1 MSSSSSDIRG
11 NNEERTIR
19 LIKPRPKNIM
29 RIIFSRFMFIL
40 MMILLQVFILIM
52 LYLIFEE
59 YVAHINVI
67 MSIFSIL
74 MVIYLYNSGMDSTS
88 KLTWMML
95 IGLFPVPGAMFLGF
109 TRLDLGSRRLKK
121 SLRYARDLTVDLIP
135 QDPDVLEALGEEGD
149 DMKCLYNFVQ
159 KTGNYPLF
167 MNTSVKYYP
176 DGQEFF
182 EKVLEDLEQAKKY
195 IYMEYFIISEGYMW
209 GRILEVLSRK
219 AAEGVDVRV
228 MYDGMCEI
236 SLLPADY
243 TERMRKLGI
252 ECRAFSKIYPFLS
265 TYYNYRDHRK
275 ILVID
280 GDVAYTGGINLAD
293 EYINR
298 KPRFGHWKDT
308 AIRLEG
314 DAVVSFTEMFLL
326 LWNIYLAEENPFE
339 KVRKYRSRK
348 SEEASGF
355 VLPFSDSPLDSYQ
368 VGEAMFLETL
378 GKSQKYVH
386 IMTPYLIID
395 DTMKNALK
403 LAAIRGVDVTLILP
417 GIPDKKAAYAIA
429 KSHYSELV
437 EAGVKIYEYTPG
449 FVHSKVM
456 VSDDIKAM
464 VGSINL
470 DYRSLY
476 HHFECA
482 AYLYRCDAIPDI
494 EKDFYETLK
503 KCRRVTPDTIKNENI
518 GYKLAA
524 ALLKFV
530 APLM

>member
-1 MSSSSSDIRG
+1 MSAFLDHSKGPR
-11 NNEERTIR
+11 EERIIR
-19 LIKPRPKNIM
+19 LIKQRPKSIL
-29 RIIFSRFMFIL
+29 RIIFSRFMLISF
-40 MMILLQVFILIM
+40 MIVLQVFILVM

-59 YVAHINVI
+59 YVAHINVL

-74 MVIYLYNSGMDSTS
+74 MVIYLYNASMDSTS

-95 IGLFPVPGAMFLGF
+95 IGLFPVPGAIFLGF
-109 TRLDLGSRRLKK
+109 TRLDVGSIRLKQTLK
-121 SLRYARDLTVDLIP
+121 AIREMTQGIIP
-135 QDPDVLEALGEEGD
+135 QNKETIRKLEQEGD
-149 DMKCLYNFVQ
+149 DMAALHRYVS
-159 KTGNYPLF
+159 KTGNFPVF
-167 MNTSVKYYP
+167 ENTAVKYFP
-176 DGQEFF
+176 DGKDFF
-182 EKVLEDLEQAKKY
+182 ESVLEDMEQARDY
-195 IYMEYFIISEGYMW
+195 IYMEYFIIAEGYMW
-209 GRILEVLSRK
+209 GRVLDILSRK

-236 SLLPADY
+236 GLLPSDY
-243 TERMRKLGI
+243 TSRMKKLGI
-252 ECRAFSKIYPFLS
+252 DAREFSKIYPFLS

-280 GDVAYTGGINLAD
+280 GKVAYTGGINFAD
-293 EYINR
+293 EYINL
-298 KPRFGHWKDT
+298 KPRFGYWKDT
-308 AIRLEG
+308 AIRLQG
-314 DAVVSFTEMFLL
+314 DAVISFTQMFLL
-326 LWNIYLAEENPFE
+326 LWNIEIKAPSFE
-339 KVRKYRSRK
+339 RVRAFEPVKVDD
-348 SEEASGF
+348 ASGF
-355 VLPFSDSPLDSYQ
+355 VMPFSDSPLDQYQ

-378 GKSQKYVH
+378 GKARRYVH

-403 LAAIRGVDVTLILP
+403 LAALRGVDVTLIVP

-429 KSHYSELV
+429 KSHFKELV
-437 EAGVKIYEYTPG
+437 TSGVTIYEYTPG

-482 AYLYRCDAIPDI
+482 AYLYKCDVISDI
-494 EKDFYETLK
+494 EKDFNETVD
-503 KCRRVTPDTIKNENI
+503 KCKMVTLDTIKHEKI
-518 GYKLAA
+518 TYKLAA
-524 ALLKFV
+524 KLLKFV